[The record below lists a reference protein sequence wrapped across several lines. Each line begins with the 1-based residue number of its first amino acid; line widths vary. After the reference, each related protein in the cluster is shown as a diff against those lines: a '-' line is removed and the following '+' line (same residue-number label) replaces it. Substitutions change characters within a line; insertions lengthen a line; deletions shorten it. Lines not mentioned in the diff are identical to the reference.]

1 MSDEVESQQCSDEYK
16 YSTKDH
22 ISFGFGYFMDC
33 FLTGALGVR
42 LFAFYENELLL
53 PVFLV
58 LIAFLIYAV
67 WNMINDPII
76 GYLADRPNRLWKKW
90 GRRFPWILIAILPW
104 PLVYLL
110 VFISPPVSQVGIWFV
125 FLWLVIII
133 CIFDGLYS
141 AWNANF
147 YSLYPDKYR
156 SHKERTKVAGIGTAI
171 GQIGIALGF
180 ILPPLFIVYGDLST
194 YIIAAIVVSII
205 AWIGILVMIPGVRE
219 DEEMRARIL
228 LLETKQK
235 QESFFKTMKYA
246 VKQKNFIIYIMA
258 YLCFQSFVFII
269 LGSLPYFV
277 PYILNASA
285 EMEALLS
292 AGFLIGSLA
301 SIAIWAYLVKKFGNR
316 KIYIV
321 GMFLTG
327 VILIPLLFI
336 TDVMITTLI
345 FIFLGIGVGA
355 IWICVYPIYGDVID
369 EIVVETEKREEAVY
383 FGIRIFFARI
393 AYIVGAVVFA
403 LLHISTGFDPAL
415 ETQTDLALLGLRLQ
429 MALIPM
435 LFLFLGGFIFWKWY
449 DLKPDKVE
457 SIKSRLKELGI

>member
-1 MSDEVESQQCSDEYK
+1 MSDKSKIQLDSKEHK

-22 ISFGFGYFMDC
+22 ISFGFGYFMDN
-33 FLTGALGVR
+33 FLTGVLGVR

-76 GYLADRPNRLWKKW
+76 GYLSDKPRKFWEKW
-90 GRRFPWILIAILPW
+90 GRRFPWIIITILPW
-104 PLVYLL
+104 PLVFLL
-110 VFISPPVSQVGIWFV
+110 VFLSPPVSEVGIWFV

-133 CIFDGLYS
+133 CIFDSLYS
-141 AWNANF
+141 AWNTNF
-147 YSLYPDKYR
+147 YSLFPDKYR

-171 GQIGIALGF
+171 GQFGIALGF
-180 ILPPLFIVYGDLST
+180 IIPPLFIVYGDLST
-194 YIIAAIVVSII
+194 YIFAAIVVAII

-219 DEEMRARIL
+219 DEEMRARIV

-246 VKQKNFIIYIMA
+246 VKQKNFFIYIMA

-269 LGSLPYFV
+269 LGSIPYFV

-292 AGFLIGSLA
+292 VGFLIGSLA
-301 SIAIWAYLVKKFGNR
+301 SIAIWAYLVKKYGNR

-321 GMFLTG
+321 GMFFTG
-327 VILIPLLFI
+327 IILIPLLFI
-336 TDVMITTLI
+336 TDVVITILIMI
-345 FIFLGIGVGA
+345 FVGIGVGA

-393 AYIVGAVVFA
+393 AFIVQAVVFT
-403 LLHISTGFDPAL
+403 LIHISTGFDPAL
-415 ETQTDLALLGLRLQ
+415 QTQTDLALLGLRLQ

-435 LFLFLGGFIFWKWY
+435 LFLFLGGIIFWKWY

-457 SIKSRLKELGI
+457 SIKARLKELGI